1 MKPDKNKELMMAC
14 GSSNGA
20 YDVEAPDQWRFV
32 LLHVRD
38 PHEKAMAWVK
48 SKTTAY
54 LHESPFCV
62 DEHGNWVFAEHMAV
76 DLGWKRQTA
85 RNVLGD
91 LRSQGRIRL
100 DDSVQNGKKGKRI
113 WYCADVPMARQAST
127 DDPYDAED
135 PDEEEPEDHA
145 DPTSNGGCR
154 NSVHSCGL
162 TYVVDFIKKLS
173 PKNRAEAKR
182 KVDACAEWRREF
194 MADGMAALR
203 VIADRVE
210 DTTLLEIGVPKKRL
224 EKRRETKVKWVQL
237 SLLAEPNF
245 VQSCVTDFVQ
255 SADSTSYKP
264 KSDPVQSGVSFMGS
278 AATATTATLSA
289 ASSSSTL
296 IDKGPEPKPVESQKL
311 TTTNPPE
318 SPSPQ
323 KYATDRDEL
332 VALIQKNTGR
342 LPDQKLVRDIAE
354 KVELRGFTL
363 RLFLDDIGP
372 RVLRLTKPP
381 GEGFFISH
389 AGKFGGVET
398 TLVPEPETIEQKAER
413 TGPCKKCHGIG
424 TVFGVYCDC
433 RMGRDL
439 ERVEKRRKEG
449 EQASH
454 A

>member
-1 MKPDKNKELMMAC
+1 MKTDKNKELMMAC
-14 GSSNGA
+14 GSPNGA
-20 YDVEAPDQWRFV
+20 YDVEAPDQWLVV
-32 LLHVRD
+32 LLHSKD

-48 SKTTAY
+48 SKTTAFN
-54 LHESPFCV
+54 HESPFCV
-62 DEHGNWVFAEHMAV
+62 DEHGKPLYIEHMAV
-76 DLGWKRQTA
+76 DLGWEKQTA
-85 RNVLGD
+85 RNVLGE
-91 LRSQGRIRL
+91 LEFQGRVRME
-100 DDSVQNGKKGKRI
+100 GKRI
-113 WYCADVPMARQAST
+113 WYCANIPLARIVPAKGGQL
-127 DDPYDAED
+127 D
-135 PDEEEPEDHA
+135 DEE
-145 DPTSNGGCR
+145 PTEKESGKKQGR
-154 NSVHSCGL
+154 RKSGKSNSVQSYGI

-173 PKNRAEAKR
+173 EEKAKVATHKIEAFSAWK
-182 KVDACAEWRREF
+182 REF
-194 MADGMAALR
+194 MADGEAALR

-224 EKRRETKVKWVQL
+224 EKRREPKVKWVQL

-245 VQSCVTDFVQ
+245 VQSCITDFVQ
-255 SADSTSYKP
+255 SDSTPYKP
-264 KSDPVQSGVSFMGS
+264 GSNSVQGDVSFMGS
-278 AATATTATLSA
+278 APTATTTTPSA
-289 ASSSSTL
+289 VVSSSTL
-296 IDKGPEPKPVESQKL
+296 IKEGKPRPVGSQKL
-311 TTTNPPE
+311 TTTKPPE

-372 RVLRLTKPP
+372 RVLRLAKPP

-398 TLVPEPETIEQKAER
+398 ALVPEPETVEQKAER

-424 TVFGVYCDC
+424 TAFGVYCDC

-449 EQASH
+449 EVAGH